1 MVYIITSGKYSDY
14 RICAV
19 TLDKDKA
26 EKLKKMYIAKGY
38 DCVDIEEFEE
48 DSTGNDF
55 SSKELNTEPIK
66 YYRVQICRDKNRKLL
81 NNTQIFY
88 RFEHKPSQGQF
99 GVHGVKYDT
108 DVYIAYI
115 EAKDEK
121 HAEKIAQDMY
131 AQALAEYY
139 GI

>member
-1 MVYIITSGKYSDY
+1 MVYIITSGIYSAY
-14 RICAV
+14 SICAV

-26 EKLKKMYIAKGY
+26 EKLKRMYIAKGY

-48 DSTGNDF
+48 DNTGDVF
-55 SSKELNTEPIK
+55 SSKELDTEPIK
-66 YYRVQICRDKNRKLL
+66 YYRVQICRGKNRKLL
-81 NNTQIFY
+81 NNTQTLY
-88 RFEHKPSQGQF
+88 RFEHKPPQGQF
-99 GVHGVKYDT
+99 GVHCVKYDT
-108 DVYIAYI
+108 DTYIAYI